1 VGGRGRGA
9 GRVGGCVGG
18 GVGGGV
24 GNGVGG
30 IVGTGAGI
38 TVGGTVAQ
46 PRPTVAQQKSFC
58 AWDHGNCVVA
68 PKPASQLNGSDVDVP
83 DSSQQSRGMSNSRL
97 RRQQL
102 VKMQVKSLL
111 GLMTSKSPPCPT
123 YL

>member
-1 VGGRGRGA
+1 MGRGA

-24 GNGVGG
+24 GGT
-30 IVGTGAGI
+30 VGTGAGI

-46 PRPTVAQQKSFC
+46 PRPTVGQQKSFC
-58 AWDHGNCVVA
+58 AWDHGNSVVA
-68 PKPASQLNGSDVDVP
+68 PKPASQLYGRDVDVP

-102 VKMQVKSLL
+102 VMMQVKFL
-111 GLMTSKSPPCPT
+111 GLATSKSPPCPT